1 MLNKNH
7 LHNII
12 FGVII
17 IAVLTMPVLGLAQLG
32 PGEPLGTGKSL
43 GPGEPCQTKS
53 DAFLPNPLSSCSFSQ
68 LVASIADLAVKIG
81 IPIAVIFIIYSGL
94 LFVTARG
101 SEDKLKTA
109 KTSITWAI
117 IGTAILVGAK
127 IIAEVLK
134 STIETLK

>member
-1 MLNKNH
+1 MLRRNH

-17 IAVLTMPVLGLAQLG
+17 IAVLTMPVLEVAAFEKGCK
-32 PGEPLGTGKSL
+32 T
-43 GPGEPCQTKS
+43 S
-53 DAFLPNPLSSCSFSQ
+53 DNALLPNPLCAKLFSQ
-68 LVASIADLAVKIG
+68 LVASIADLAIKIG

-101 SEDKLKTA
+101 NETKLATA

-117 IGTAILVGAK
+117 IGTAILLGAWV
-127 IIAEVLK
+127 IAEVLQA
-134 STIETLK
+134 TIETLK